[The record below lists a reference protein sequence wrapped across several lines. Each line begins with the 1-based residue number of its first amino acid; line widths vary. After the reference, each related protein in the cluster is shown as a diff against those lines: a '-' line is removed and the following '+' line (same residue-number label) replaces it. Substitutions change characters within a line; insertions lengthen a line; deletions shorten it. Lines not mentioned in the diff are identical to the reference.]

1 MPLYLIHLPVPF
13 VLVLGDEFAGA
24 VLLNHLP
31 VIGVHDLSGV
41 QDLSGVH
48 DLFHLQQ
55 RLSPSRLAQSF
66 HMQFVEGHSHMVHV
80 SLSTAQV
87 FNFVCVLLCTVIFT
101 LLMTMKCSRT

>member
-41 QDLSGVH
+41 H

-66 HMQFVEGHSHMVHV
+66 HMQFVDGHSHMLDV